1 VMRRRRSS
9 NLSLVVLI
17 IALLL
22 CIWLLYRLFVGL
34 PPAPAPAVKA
44 AWLVRSAAT

>member
-1 VMRRRRSS
+1 MRRRRSS
-9 NLSLVVLI
+9 NLTLVVLI

-34 PPAPAPAVKA
+34 PPAPAPAAKA

>member
-1 VMRRRRSS
+1 MRRRRSS

-34 PPAPAPAVKA
+34 PPAPAPVVKT
-44 AWLVRSAAT
+44 AWLALSAAT